1 MSNMEN
7 RSVTRLTLY
16 ADAPTHNNRPPY
28 IYAKQYDT
36 NSRILIIKIMSS
48 NKEVMVTGTAQLNA
62 TKPDGTHIFIAGTVN
77 DDGTVTV
84 GLTAGLLSTE
94 GKVACDITVFGQD
107 GDDQTVL
114 TTSTFYIMVDES
126 NYDQDA
132 GDGTGGVITP
142 GASGA
147 GTALTAENIIAAL
160 GYTPA
165 DEDDV
170 TEIATRVAAL
180 EYVPIEIKSFN
191 NTVKTAEI
199 GSTVNGI
206 YFTWSLSKT
215 PTSLTI
221 NGKSIDVAST
231 SYGLTSANIT
241 ATEPGT
247 IVAGRLVA
255 TDEKKSVTRSTAITF
270 TNGVY
275 YGAAANGTVDSD
287 FINSLTKSLR
297 TGKDKAMTFT
307 VTANSGQ
314 YIWYALPKSY
324 GTCNFNVG
332 GFDGGFTLNSTV
344 SFTNASGY
352 TEDYY
357 VYRSD
362 NANLGTQT
370 VKVS

>member
-62 TKPDGTHIFIAGTVN
+62 TKPDGTHIFITGTVN

-142 GASGA
+142 GAPEA

-180 EYVPIEIKSFN
+180 EYVPIAINAFATN
-191 NTVKTAEI
+191 VKIAEM
-199 GSTVNGI
+199 GSTVTDI
-206 YFTWSLSKT
+206 VFRWSLNKT
-215 PTSLTI
+215 PISLTL
-221 NGKSIDVAST
+221 GGVSIDIEST
-231 SYGLTSANIT
+231 SYTLRSANIQKT
-241 ATEPGT
+241 TSWTLA
-247 IVAGRLVA
+247 A
-255 TDEKKSVTRSTAITF
+255 TDEKTTVKKSTGITF

-275 YGAAANGTVDSD
+275 YGAAANGAVDSA
-287 FINSLTKSLR
+287 FINSLTKSLQ
-297 TGKDKAMTFT
+297 TAKAKTFT

-370 VKVS
+370 IKVS